1 MEDGLLPPVECRGE
15 AALDLGG
22 ELRLQRLVRVR
33 VRVKGEGEGER

>member
-1 MEDGLLPPVECRGE
+1 MEDGLLPPVERRGE
-15 AALDLGG
+15 AAPDLGG